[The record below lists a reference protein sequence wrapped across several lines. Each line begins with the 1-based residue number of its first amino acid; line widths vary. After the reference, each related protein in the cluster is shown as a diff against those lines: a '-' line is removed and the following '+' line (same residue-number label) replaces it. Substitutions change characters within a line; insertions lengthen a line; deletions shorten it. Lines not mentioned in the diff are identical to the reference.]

1 MKHIIKSCAIGMALI
16 VNAPIAAATAL
27 DTHQATENQDTKTI
41 TFAIEKMTCAMCPIT
56 VRKAME
62 KVDGVLSVT
71 TDYESRTAQVVFDPA
86 KAKVDMIAKAS
97 TDAGYPA
104 KRVDS
109 KKS

>member
-16 VNAPIAAATAL
+16 VSAPTATATAL
-27 DTHQATENQDTKTI
+27 DTHQATENQATKTI

-71 TDYESRTAQVVFDPA
+71 TDYESRTAKVIFDPA
-86 KAKVDMIAKAS
+86 KAKMDMIAKAS

-104 KRVDS
+104 VRIRNNKP
-109 KKS
+109 